1 MKPVRLPWCHLNSS
15 SVTDPGHFRHSRGTT
30 CFRETA
36 APLRLGQKDFIASL
50 RLSLQVHSINSVL
63 NDSEDSA
70 WFLPNLIEH
79 MLFFF
84 FLTQKLLFLLVTQHI
99 SGGWHRGADSDPA
112 RSQGDPMQQACL
124 VASQPQGG
132 EQRYHAGLF

>member
-1 MKPVRLPWCHLNSS
+1 M
-15 SVTDPGHFRHSRGTT
+15 
-30 CFRETA
+30 
-36 APLRLGQKDFIASL
+36 
-50 RLSLQVHSINSVL
+50 HSINSVL

-99 SGGWHRGADSDPA
+99 SGGWHRGAASDPA
-112 RSQGDPMQQACL
+112 RRQGDPMQQACL
-124 VASQPQGG
+124 VASQPQDG
-132 EQRYHAGLF
+132 EQRDHAGLF

>member
-36 APLRLGQKDFIASL
+36 APLRLGKKDFLASL

-63 NDSEDSA
+63 NDSEDSTQ
-70 WFLPNLIEH
+70 FLPNLIEH
-79 MLFFF
+79 MLWVKKKK
-84 FLTQKLLFLLVTQHI
+84 KLLSFLLVIQHI
-99 SGGWHRGADSDPA
+99 SSGWHRGAASDPA

-124 VASQPQGG
+124 AASQPQGG
-132 EQRYHAGLF
+132 EQRDHAGLF